1 VVLVD
6 SSVWIMAEHGFIVI
20 ADVVPDIGEI
30 ATCPVIVQ
38 EVLRGVPTRKRY
50 RLAREALFETIML
63 DAPTPFERF
72 EQAAQVYLACR
83 DEAIT
88 PRSGIDC
95 LIAATALAYDAT
107 VLHDDRDFENIAKV
121 LPLRTQPVTIR

>member
-6 SSVWIMAEHGFIVI
+6 SSVWVMAEHDRIVI
-20 ADVVPDIGEI
+20 ADVVPDVAEI

-38 EVLRGVPTRKRY
+38 EVLRGVQTRKRY
-50 RLAREALFETIML
+50 QMSRDTLLETIML
-63 DAPTPFERF
+63 DSPTPLERF

-83 DEAIT
+83 NKAIT

-107 VLHDDRDFENIAKV
+107 ILHDDRDFENIAKV
-121 LPLRTQPVTIR
+121 LPLRTQVVVAR

>member
-1 VVLVD
+1 
-6 SSVWIMAEHGFIVI
+6 
-20 ADVVPDIGEI
+20 VPEVAEI

-38 EVLRGVPTRKRY
+38 EVLRGVQSRKHY
-50 RLAREALFETIML
+50 RMLRDTLFGTIML
-63 DAPTPFERF
+63 DSPTPLERF

-83 DEAIT
+83 DKAIT

-107 VLHDDRDFENIAKV
+107 VLHDDRDFEHIAKV
-121 LPLRTQPVTIR
+121 LPLRTQVVVGR